1 MILREGCMV
10 LDQSNRIGI
19 RIRIRTR
26 GSISTDAPIIIER
39 FDLEVFDERKFS
51 GSSTIR
57 LELHCASSKSS
68 AGNII
73 NI

>member
-1 MILREGCMV
+1 MGVAEGLKKLFFQKRRV
-10 LDQSNRIGI
+10 YPTQDF
-19 RIRIRTR
+19 
-26 GSISTDAPIIIER
+26 PIILKS
-39 FDLEVFDERKFS
+39 FKKHYLEVFDERKFS